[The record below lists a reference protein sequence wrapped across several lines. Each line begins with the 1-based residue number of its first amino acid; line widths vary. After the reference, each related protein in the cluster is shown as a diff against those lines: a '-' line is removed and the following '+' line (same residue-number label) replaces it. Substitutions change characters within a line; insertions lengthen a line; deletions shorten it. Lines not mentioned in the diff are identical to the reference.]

1 MKNLSFRS
9 IIIAIIVC
17 STFFALGCG
26 SYKEEGERY
35 QLEKALFNANKRME
49 SFSVKPEMRTT
60 SDFAYLVDG
69 YRKVYQLFLSYF
81 PDLAD
86 KDSLTQTEQ
95 EAAFLA
101 GRALST
107 AATTYIGGDELDSA
121 DAILQ
126 MIINTPYFARDH
138 HNQALLL
145 AVHIAND
152 QGRWTDAEND
162 YTELLKNFFPPAVNG
177 VYPAKEVIELPQ
189 TIVAHYV
196 TLGDQD
202 MAQEKVNWAIGYY
215 SHLVSLDTLPRYA
228 GTPLILTATR
238 LLAEMYNSKGEY
250 QRSVD
255 LLSGLVDSTGQIV
268 LGAKQLIADL
278 YFTRLDRKQDA
289 IDLYEDILKN
299 DTDSVFVPSVLGKLA
314 RIAIASKE
322 YDQAHE
328 FIQQLKKGFPRSRDI
343 QLQAQL
349 LLANSY
355 EDEGE
360 WNRALQEYQFLLTQF
375 PDSPEALNV
384 LVYLPSY
391 CAKLNQPNL
400 KATWAGKAE
409 ERLKE
414 VTKEYAGRS
423 FGLMGSAHLASFYMI
438 EKRPADAI
446 EQLQQ
451 LRTQYPKSSQASD
464 ALLKIGQLYQ
474 TDLKNPKKALE
485 TYKEFVKLYPNSI
498 VRPKVEDEIK
508 KLERG

>member
-1 MKNLSFRS
+1 MKKLSFRS
-9 IIIAIIVC
+9 IIVVVTLVSI
-17 STFFALGCG
+17 FFTLGCG

-60 SDFAYLVDG
+60 SDFVYLVDG

-81 PDLAD
+81 PDLAN
-86 KDSLTQTEQ
+86 KDSLTTTEQ

-121 DAILQ
+121 NAILQ
-126 MIINTPYFARDH
+126 LIIDTPYFAKDH

-145 AVHIAND
+145 SGRIANN
-152 QGRWTDAEND
+152 QGRWLVAENE
-162 YTELLKNFFPPAVNG
+162 YLQLLKSFYPPAVNSI
-177 VYPAKEVIELPQ
+177 YPAREVIELPQ

-196 TLGDQD
+196 ALGDQD
-202 MAQEKVNWAIGYY
+202 MAQDKVNWAIGYY
-215 SHLVSLDTLPRYA
+215 SSLVQLDTLPKYA

-255 LLSGLVDSTGQIV
+255 LLSSLKDSTGQIV

-278 YFTRLDRKQDA
+278 YFTRLNRQRDA
-289 IDLYEDILKN
+289 ISLYQDILEN

-314 RIAIASKE
+314 RIAIATKE

-328 FIQQLKKGFPRSRDI
+328 FIQQLKKGFPRSPDI

-391 CAKLNQPNL
+391 CAKMNQPEL
-400 KATWAGKAE
+400 EETWAGKAE

-414 VTKEYAGRS
+414 VTREYAGRS
-423 FGLMGSAHLASFYMI
+423 FGLMGAAHLASFYVMQ
-438 EKRPADAI
+438 KRFGDAL

-451 LRTQYPKSSQASD
+451 LRTQYPKSAQATD

-474 TDLKNPKKALE
+474 NELKEPQKALE

-508 KLERG
+508 KLEQG